1 MENENEFQIASTRA
15 TLSPEAML
23 AALVKAGHS
32 NTRARRA
39 VIAAICE
46 TGGQASPADLLASG
60 RVHHPALGLVTVYR
74 TLEILLEL
82 DLVRKLHTDDGCHSY
97 APSTHHHGHHVIC
110 QQCQRAME
118 FEGCDLETV
127 VAAVEAGTG
136 FQVRSHWLELFG
148 VCPECQTKSVR

>member
-1 MENENEFQIASTRA
+1 MENENEFQIASTGA

-127 VAAVEAGTG
+127 VAAVEARTG